1 MTATSTSQ
9 YDTSVNKIETVDAL
23 WAIISTQPKKIRKA
37 LAERLQCDIQD
48 VRSRKT
54 GLDKALEDVKKGRV
68 SGPFNSVD
76 ELFDHLNL

>member
-37 LAERLQCDIQD
+37 LAERLQCEIQD

-68 SGPFNSVD
+68 SGPFNSAD

>member
-1 MTATSTSQ
+1 MTATSTSE

-37 LAERLQCDIQD
+37 LAERLQCGFHD